1 MTDIVMY
8 ERRCLY
14 CDAPLSGRI
23 DKKYCDDYCRNNHYY
38 NIKKKNSDIVVS
50 INKILLNNRNIL
62 KSLYKNKSKINRQY
76 LLDKQFDFDL
86 FTGVYRTKTKSEYVI
101 IYDYAYKFVD
111 DDVIVVI
118 KYCDNNN
125 Y

>member
-1 MTDIVMY
+1 MY

-23 DKKYCDDYCRNNHYY
+23 DKKYCDDNCRNNHYY

-111 DDVIVVI
+111 DDEIVVI

>member
-23 DKKYCDDYCRNNHYY
+23 DKKYCDDNCRNNHYY

-86 FTGVYRTKTKSEYVI
+86 FTGVYRTKTKSEYVV

-111 DDVIVVI
+111 DDEIVVI

>member
-1 MTDIVMY
+1 MTDIVLDK
-8 ERRCLY
+8 RRCLY

-23 DKKYCDDYCRNNHYY
+23 DKKYCDDNCRNNHYY
-38 NIKKKNSDIVVS
+38 NIKKKDDVMVDS
-50 INKILLNNRNIL
+50 INRVLLSNRNIL

-111 DDVIVVI
+111 DDEIVVI